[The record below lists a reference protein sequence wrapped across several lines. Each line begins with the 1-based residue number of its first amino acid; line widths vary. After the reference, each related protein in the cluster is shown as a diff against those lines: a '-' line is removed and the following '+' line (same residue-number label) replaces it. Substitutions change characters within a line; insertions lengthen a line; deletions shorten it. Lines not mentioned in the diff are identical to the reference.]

1 MRCPLE
7 AGLRLVL
14 LLPLLTSG
22 CGDNKPTEAAPH
34 LVAYVEP
41 LGVCVETGG
50 TVAFDVVLE
59 SRGTPPYTYEWTF
72 SDPAIPST
80 TGQTPSVT
88 FPNHGTVS
96 VEMTVTDSNGE
107 TYTSGTSVHV
117 KTDCSPVVAEIT
129 QPATD
134 VTVPQGDI
142 VDFAGTGTG
151 GDPPYTYSWSF
162 VREEALQGSSTDQ
175 NTSFQFTQLGTYEVW
190 FRVSDFADTGED
202 HMVVTV
208 IPLSFYVTID
218 SPEDGSSQSTNQDLL
233 FSPTV
238 TGGTG
243 PFTFAWSFGAGS
255 GIPDSNEE
263 FPHATYTTPGNYT
276 VDLTV
281 TDTSDNA
288 TAMTSIHIDV
298 VDVASAD
305 APVSGTVEIAVAP
318 VGFGG
323 SPPGPFFGRGFGSGV
338 TGLFLASDGAAIF
351 DPVGVTFGDVL
362 VPGTA
367 FFGGLAA
374 TPAGGPHTIVG
385 FHFTETFVSTYNAG
399 SGLWSAPSQ
408 LLAGTASAAIM
419 VNDDPAESG
428 FVLTL
433 PSSVKTYEFNT
444 GSQQFELQ
452 ATFPLSLFLG
462 ESEVMASA
470 VALQSGGGMLV
481 AFQGS
486 PGNLYYQDGI
496 EGHDA
501 MLIGALG
508 GRPQRL
514 HCLEGL
520 CVVTNRTDDTASV
533 IAWSGSSSAG
543 IVDTFSTGNSP
554 RGCDMMLLGSGNI
567 AVVTADRNDNGYTIA
582 ELAPSGTVLSAGSYV
597 APALCGSSNDVTWL
611 RDGTTRFMITCL
623 SGDNVFVLDS
633 GL

>member
-1 MRCPLE
+1 MRRILE
-7 AGLRLVL
+7 SGLRFVL

-22 CGDNKPTEAAPH
+22 CGENKPTAAPPH
-34 LVAYVEP
+34 LSAYATP
-41 LGVCVETGG
+41 LGPCVVVGG
-50 TVAFDVVLE
+50 SLTFDVVLE

-72 SDPAIPST
+72 SDPSIPDA

-88 FPNHGTVS
+88 FPNHGTVDVS
-96 VEMTVTDSNGE
+96 LTMTDSKGE
-107 TYTSGTSVHV
+107 TSASGTTVNV
-117 KTDCSPVVAEIT
+117 KNDCTPLVATIT
-129 QPATD
+129 QPVTD
-134 VTVPQGDI
+134 ITVPQGDL
-142 VDFAGTGTG
+142 VDFAGTGAG
-151 GDPPYTYSWSF
+151 GDPPYTYSWLF
-162 VREEALQGSSTDQ
+162 IKGGDLQGSSPAT
-175 NTSFQFTQLGTYEVW
+175 NTSFQFTQLGRYNVY
-190 FRVSDFADTGED
+190 FRVSDFAETVED
-202 HMVVTV
+202 HRFVMV

-218 SPEDGSSQSTNQDLL
+218 SPEDGSSQSANQNLL

-243 PFTFAWSFGAGS
+243 PFTFAWSFGAAS

-263 FPHATYTTPGNYT
+263 FPTVTYATPGNYT
-276 VDLTV
+276 VMLTV

-288 TAMTSIHIDV
+288 TAQTSIDIEI

-305 APVSGTVEIAVAP
+305 APVSQTAEIAVAP
-318 VGFGG
+318 VDFGASAPRPWFRSAFGG
-323 SPPGPFFGRGFGSGV
+323 GTAGV
-338 TGLFLASDGAAIF
+338 FLASDGAAIF
-351 DPVGVTFGDVL
+351 DPAGVTFGGVIAS
-362 VPGTA
+362 GTA

-385 FHFTETFVSTYNAG
+385 FNFTETFVSTYDSG

-408 LLAGTASAAIM
+408 LLAGTANAAIM
-419 VNDDPAESG
+419 VNDDATESG

-433 PSSVKTYEFNT
+433 PSSIKTYEFNT

-452 ATFPLSLFLG
+452 ATFPLSLFPG

-501 MLIGALG
+501 TLIGALG

-520 CVVTNRTDDTASV
+520 CVVTNRLDDTASV
-533 IAWSGSSSAG
+533 IAWSGSASAS

-554 RGCDMMLLGSGNI
+554 RGCDMMLLGNGNV
-567 AVVTADRNDNGYTIA
+567 AVVTADRNDNGYTVA
-582 ELAPSGTVLSAGSYV
+582 ELAPSGTVLSATSSV
-597 APALCGSSNDVTWL
+597 APALCGSPGDVAWL
-611 RDGTTRFMITCL
+611 RDGTTKFMITCL
-623 SGDNVFVLDS
+623 SGDNVFVLDA